1 MISYHIWFPMLL
13 KFKSLSTDSGDICFK
28 KSIGRRQA
36 SFSLPFLSNENF
48 PFSRKIQATKL
59 PSASGFYDRR
69 SAKGFIQGKWTTS
82 KYLPDA
88 DRRLFLLPKN
98 KKIPLLPASLS
109 QFHSWPDNKRLY
121 IIEKALTT
129 HILSDTAGVFLFTS
143 ISILLFIQPEPIK
156 TTKA

>member
-1 MISYHIWFPMLL
+1 MWYHIWFPMLL

-36 SFSLPFLSNENF
+36 SFPF
-48 PFSRKIQATKL
+48 PFYLTKTFHF
-59 PSASGFYDRR
+59 P
-69 SAKGFIQGKWTTS
+69 AKYKQKNC
-82 KYLPDA
+82 
-88 DRRLFLLPKN
+88 LLPPAFTIAGQQKALYKENEPHQNIFRTPSGVFFYFQKN

-143 ISILLFIQPEPIK
+143 ISILLFIQPEQIK